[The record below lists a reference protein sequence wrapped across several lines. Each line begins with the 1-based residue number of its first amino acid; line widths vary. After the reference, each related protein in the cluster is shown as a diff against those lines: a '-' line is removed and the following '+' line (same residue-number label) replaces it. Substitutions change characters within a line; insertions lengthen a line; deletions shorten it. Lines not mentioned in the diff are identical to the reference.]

1 MRKVLGIHWKVHQD
15 QLMFNP
21 ADTVNLELVVSL
33 TKQSVV
39 SAVSQFYDPLGILS
53 PVIIM
58 FKIFLQELTL
68 AAIEWDQPLTG
79 SLLERWKT
87 LVLSLR
93 KGPSI
98 LIPRVYFQA
107 IRKPDSYQ
115 LCGFSDASVAPYAA
129 VVYLVVT
136 IGTERHVRLV
146 ASKTRVAPG

>member
-1 MRKVLGIHWKVHQD
+1 
-15 QLMFNP
+15 MFNP

-79 SLLERWKT
+79 SL
-87 LVLSLR
+87 
-93 KGPSI
+93 
-98 LIPRVYFQA
+98 
-107 IRKPDSYQ
+107 
-115 LCGFSDASVAPYAA
+115 
-129 VVYLVVT
+129 
-136 IGTERHVRLV
+136 
-146 ASKTRVAPG
+146 